1 MDKLIINKSK
11 WFLFRPCFWGVILAP
26 FLIGFLF
33 IGYALLRY
41 KLDKIEI
48 VNDTLYSRF
57 GVFNVDIKTIPL
69 NKISMVSIKK
79 DLIGSML
86 GYSTIEV
93 QSSAL
98 DSSISYS
105 FIKEAES
112 VVNEINAM
120 ITNNQKWSKEA

>member
-1 MDKLIINKSK
+1 MDKLIIKKSK

-69 NKISMVSIKK
+69 NKISMVSVKK

-105 FIKEAES
+105 FIEEAES

-120 ITNNQKWSKEA
+120 ITNNQK

>member
-1 MDKLIINKSK
+1 MDKLIIKKSK

-105 FIKEAES
+105 FIEEAES

-120 ITNNQKWSKEA
+120 ITNNQK